1 MHASKNAE
9 NQANMVKFKNEF
21 KPLLRQKYPKSRRE
35 CLDDKSGTGG
45 QAVVEMPVLK
55 NRQKLS
61 QGTDFWTCFCIFE
74 RRNLKTE
81 KAIVLSGNK
90 QTREMSEEERSKHE
104 AAIEA
109 ARAKSRVKT
118 EFS

>member
-61 QGTDFWTCFCIFE
+61 QGRIFE
-74 RRNLKTE
+74 
-81 KAIVLSGNK
+81 K
-90 QTREMSEEERSKHE
+90 QSTWKISEHFDNPKSYRSE
-104 AAIEA
+104 W
-109 ARAKSRVKT
+109 
-118 EFS
+118 

>member
-61 QGTDFWTCFCIFE
+61 QGMDFRIFTQFFSFE
-74 RRNLKTE
+74 TFENRKSYCVEWKQADQRNVGRGTF
-81 KAIVLSGNK
+81 
-90 QTREMSEEERSKHE
+90 E
-104 AAIEA
+104 A
-109 ARAKSRVKT
+109 
-118 EFS
+118 